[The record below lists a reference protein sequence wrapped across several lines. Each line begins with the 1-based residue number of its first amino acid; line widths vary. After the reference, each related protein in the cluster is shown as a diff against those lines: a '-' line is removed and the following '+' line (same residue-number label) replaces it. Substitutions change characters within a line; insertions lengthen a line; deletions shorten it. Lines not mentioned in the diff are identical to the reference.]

1 MKAPCGKFKSTPLTY
16 SKHIWKCRCCQQINK
31 LKHKLE
37 FVKHENERLQRELLI
52 LSDQLTVKSV
62 CVENTSTLQQIK
74 RTRA

>member
-37 FVKHENERLQRELLI
+37 LVKQENERLQRELLI

-62 CVENTSTLQQIK
+62 DTQQQQQLTK